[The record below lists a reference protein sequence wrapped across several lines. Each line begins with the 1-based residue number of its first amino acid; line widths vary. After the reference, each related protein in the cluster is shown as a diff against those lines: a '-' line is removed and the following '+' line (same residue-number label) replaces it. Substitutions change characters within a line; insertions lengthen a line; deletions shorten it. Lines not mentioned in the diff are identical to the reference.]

1 MKVWLA
7 LAAFYGLTAVI
18 LGALGAHA
26 LRGTLSTE
34 ALDAFRT
41 GTHYQLVHAVALLA
55 LAFAM
60 ASHPGLKPVAVLWRP
75 GRGPVQHSLLLTCH
89 PLLGLAKMRW
99 WGPITPLGG
108 LLMILG
114 WAWLLVHALRLK
126 HPASPPVKWAGGQRP

>member
-7 LAAFYGLTAVI
+7 LAAFYGMTAVI

-41 GTHYQLVHAVALLA
+41 GTQYQLVHAVALLA

-60 ASHPGLKPVAVLWRP
+60 ASHPGLKPVAVLW
-75 GRGPVQHSLLLTCH
+75 SLGVALFSGSIYLLTCH

-126 HPASPPVKWAGGQRP
+126 QTATPI

>member
-1 MKVWLA
+1 MKLWLA
-7 LAAFYGLTAVI
+7 LAAFYGMTAVI

-41 GTHYQLVHAVALLA
+41 GTQYQLVHAVALLA
-55 LAFAM
+55 LALAM
-60 ASHPGLKPVAVLWRP
+60 VSHPGLKPVAILW
-75 GRGPVQHSLLLTCH
+75 SLGVMLFSGSIYLLTCH

-126 HPASPPVKWAGGQRP
+126 TPPAPL